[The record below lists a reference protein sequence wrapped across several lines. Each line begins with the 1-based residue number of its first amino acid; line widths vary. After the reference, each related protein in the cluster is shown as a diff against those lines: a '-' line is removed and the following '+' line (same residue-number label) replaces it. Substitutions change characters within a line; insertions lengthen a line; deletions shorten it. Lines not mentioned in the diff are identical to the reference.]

1 MGYTNHQIG
10 LMVNE
15 YLSRIS
21 SQSLG
26 DRAEPKEV
34 EQAVH
39 ECHFA
44 AIEHYTSCGRLPP
57 VDVLFLL
64 MGEAKHFEAFTIEN
78 GVLVPLHQEH
88 RAEFCSTCSE
98 QSPSAAS
105 HEPF

>member
-1 MGYTNHQIG
+1 
-10 LMVNE
+10 MVSE
-15 YLSRIS
+15 YLFRTL
-21 SQSLG
+21 SQGLG
-26 DRAEPKEV
+26 DRPESDELPNAVSECQFAVV
-34 EQAVH
+34 EN
-39 ECHFA
+39 
-44 AIEHYTSCGRLPP
+44 YTNGGRLPP